1 MNATRTI
8 KRSIAGA
15 ATAAAFF
22 AFAACGEDAPTQ
34 DITNVDTPSENS
46 DFAPK
51 YGEHSD
57 EFVKKGPAD
66 GSEKAPGD
74 FQP

>member
-1 MNATRTI
+1 MNTTRTI

-22 AFAACGEDAPTQ
+22 AFAACGEDAPPAQIDPPETS
-34 DITNVDTPSENS
+34 NSE
-46 DFAPK
+46 FAPK

-57 EFVKKGPAD
+57 NFVKKGPATGD
-66 GSEKAPGD
+66 EKAPGD
-74 FQP
+74 YQP